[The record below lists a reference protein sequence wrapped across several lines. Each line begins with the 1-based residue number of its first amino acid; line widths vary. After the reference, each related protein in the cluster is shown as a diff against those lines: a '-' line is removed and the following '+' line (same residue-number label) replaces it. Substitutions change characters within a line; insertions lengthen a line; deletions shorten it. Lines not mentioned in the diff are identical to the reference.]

1 MAQAEDMC
9 IIGKLFCFSDLIEG
23 CTNLTISW
31 YNFKPC
37 NLLIIRDKVMAHYLC
52 YFIVLGWECVFFGR
66 LFEIGFH
73 VGQVDNSLSSFRW
86 VTIVHVVICACGAI
100 GKEFLL
106 STSRYTKCFMC
117 VV

>member
-1 MAQAEDMC
+1 MC

-23 CTNLTISW
+23 
-31 YNFKPC
+31 
-37 NLLIIRDKVMAHYLC
+37 
-52 YFIVLGWECVFFGR
+52 

-117 VV
+117 VLYSRGMKQNH

>member
-1 MAQAEDMC
+1 M
-9 IIGKLFCFSDLIEG
+9 
-23 CTNLTISW
+23 
-31 YNFKPC
+31 
-37 NLLIIRDKVMAHYLC
+37 R
-52 YFIVLGWECVFFGR
+52 VLGR

-117 VV
+117 VLYSRGMKQNH